1 MNFDFETITDEERES
16 VKQGI
21 IEAGGVVDEST
32 DEMIDNM
39 IPIVKMLSLDDEL
52 FEQIRPLF
60 EESIIGGFTRDDYK
74 NVLREAIN
82 QDETFDKDET
92 INQFTTFFSTI
103 LYATNSNG
111 GSESKQAFVE
121 KIIRA
126 YTDSLDSVIKDMDII
141 SIPIELISEDGRMP
155 QFANEGDA
163 GADLYS
169 TVEMDLNPGEQT
181 IIPLGFKVQLPEG
194 YAMLIQPRSGQSAK
208 TKLRICNTPGLIDSG
223 YRGEVGVLVENIE
236 PPIRGI
242 DSHYVESGKLIID
255 AIDYGT
261 TLHIDK
267 GMKLAQARI
276 VRVPKVTYNQTDY
289 VNENTMRGT
298 GGFGSTGIY

>member
-32 DEMIDNM
+32 DEMIDSM
-39 IPIVKMLSLDDEL
+39 IPIVKMLSLDDEI

-141 SIPIELISEDGRMP
+141 SIPIELISKDGRMP

>member
-1 MNFDFETITDEERES
+1 MNFDLDTVTEEEIE
-16 VKQGI
+16 I
-21 IEAGGVVDEST
+21 IKDSIVEAGGAIDKST
-32 DEMIDNM
+32 NDFIEGIV
-39 IPIVKMLSLDDEL
+39 PIVKLLALDDKI
-52 FEQIRPLF
+52 FDATRPLF
-60 EESIIGGFTRDDYK
+60 EENITKTFNSNEYRNGLRIFIDK
-74 NVLREAIN
+74 NPDFE
-82 QDETFDKDET
+82 KDET
-92 INQFTTFFSTI
+92 VQQFTDLLKAIYHSTNE
-103 LYATNSNG
+103 TG
-111 GSESKQAFVE
+111 GSKSKKLFIANVVQAYSD
-121 KIIRA
+121 A
-126 YTDSLDSVIKDMDII
+126 LDSVIRDMDVITV
-141 SIPIELISEDGRMP
+141 PIELISEDGRMP

-223 YRGEVGVLVENIE
+223 YRGEVGVLVENID

-267 GMKLAQARI
+267 GQRIAQARI
-276 VRVPKVTYNQTDY
+276 VKVPKTTYFETDA
-289 VNENTMRGT
+289 VNETLRGE
-298 GGFGSTGIY
+298 GGFGSSGTM

>member
-32 DEMIDNM
+32 DEMIDSM
-39 IPIVKMLSLDDEL
+39 IPIVKMLSLDDET

-141 SIPIELISEDGRMP
+141 SIPIELISKDGRMP
-155 QFANEGDA
+155 LFANEGDA

-208 TKLRICNTPGLIDSG
+208 TKLRICNSPGLIDSG

-255 AIDYGT
+255 AIDYGA

-267 GMKLAQARI
+267 GQRIAQARI
-276 VRVPKVTYNQTDY
+276 VKVPKTTYFETDA
-289 VNENTMRGT
+289 VNETLRGE
-298 GGFGSTGIY
+298 GGFGSSGTM